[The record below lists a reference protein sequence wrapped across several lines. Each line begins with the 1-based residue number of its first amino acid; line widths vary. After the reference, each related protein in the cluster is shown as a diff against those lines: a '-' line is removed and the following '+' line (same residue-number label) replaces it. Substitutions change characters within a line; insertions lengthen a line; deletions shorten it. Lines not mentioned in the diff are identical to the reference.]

1 VKNDIVYGNVDIT
14 EELLKESPKVRT
26 TIFLDVE
33 LKKLLKA
40 EAAKTGVKYQQLIR
54 NVLNKHFSQKED
66 LEERIKKLENIVLKE
81 A

>member
-1 VKNDIVYGNVDIT
+1 VKNEIVYGDVDIT

-33 LKKLLKA
+33 LKKLLKT
-40 EAAKTGVKYQQLIR
+40 EAAETGVKYQQLLRDI
-54 NVLNKHFSQKED
+54 LSKHFSQKED
-66 LEERIKKLENIVLKE
+66 FEERIKKLESLLLKE

>member
-1 VKNDIVYGNVDIT
+1 MKNEIVYGDVDIT

-33 LKKLLKA
+33 LKKLLKT
-40 EAAKTGVKYQQLIR
+40 EAVETGVKYQQLVRDILK
-54 NVLNKHFSQKED
+54 NHFSEKDSLED
-66 LEERIKKLENIVLKE
+66 RIKKLESIILRE

>member
-1 VKNDIVYGNVDIT
+1 VKNEIVYGDVDIT

-33 LKKLLKA
+33 LKELLKT
-40 EAAKTGVKYQQLIR
+40 EAAETGVKYQQLLRDI
-54 NVLNKHFSQKED
+54 LSKHFSQKED
-66 LEERIKKLENIVLKE
+66 FEERIKKLESLVLKE

>member
-1 VKNDIVYGNVDIT
+1 VKNEIVYGDVDIT

-33 LKKLLKA
+33 LKKLLKT
-40 EAAKTGVKYQQLIR
+40 EAAETGVKYQQLLRDI
-54 NVLNKHFSQKED
+54 LSKHFSQKED
-66 LEERIKKLENIVLKE
+66 FEERIKKLESLVLKE